1 MDFVDLRPP
10 VEGGFDGKS
19 LGRIDPSAIRV
30 MAPMKV
36 AALYDIHGNL
46 PALEAVME
54 DVHRADVDLVVIG
67 GDVVLG
73 PMPHET
79 LEYLLATR
87 LPLQFIQ
94 GNCEREMLTQLAGG
108 DPTSVPPA
116 FRQIMKWV
124 GDQLTIHQRELI
136 ASWPVAL
143 QVEVPGLGDVLFCH
157 ATPRSDTECF
167 TRHTSEERLRPVFD
181 GLDFAAVICG
191 HTHMQFDRVVGRMR
205 VINAGSV
212 GMPFGEPGAYWLLL
226 GPGVQHRQSTF
237 DLARAAQRIR
247 ETEYPQA
254 QEFAAHNVLQPP
266 SEERM
271 LEVFAK
277 AEIK

>member
-1 MDFVDLRPP
+1 MR
-10 VEGGFDGKS
+10 
-19 LGRIDPSAIRV
+19 
-30 MAPMKV
+30 V

-46 PALEAVME
+46 PALEAALQ
-54 DVHRADVDLVVIG
+54 DVHAADVDLVVIG
-67 GDVVLG
+67 GDAVLG
-73 PMPHET
+73 PMPRET
-79 LEYLLATR
+79 LECLLATP
-87 LPLQFIQ
+87 LPIQFIQ

-116 FRQIMKWV
+116 FREIMRWV
-124 GDQLTIHQRELI
+124 GDQLLPEHRQVI
-136 ASWPVAL
+136 ASWPVGL
-143 QVEVPGLGDVLFCH
+143 QVEIPGLGDVLFCH

-167 TRHTSEERLRPVFD
+167 TRHTPEDRLRPVFE
-181 GLDFAAVICG
+181 GLDVSAVICG
-191 HTHMQFDRVVGRMR
+191 HTHMQFDRVIGRMR

-226 GPGVQHRQSTF
+226 GPGVQHRQTTF
-237 DLARAAQRIR
+237 DLARAADRIR
-247 ETEYPQA
+247 ATDYPQA

-271 LEVFAK
+271 IEVFSK